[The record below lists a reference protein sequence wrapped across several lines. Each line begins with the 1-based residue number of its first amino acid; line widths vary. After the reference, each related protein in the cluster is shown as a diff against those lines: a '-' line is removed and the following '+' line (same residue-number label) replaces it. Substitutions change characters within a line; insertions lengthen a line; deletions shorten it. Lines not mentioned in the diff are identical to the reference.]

1 MTATTRR
8 IKRVLDHT
16 VDDASA
22 AAAHAARSAERAARH
37 LAEQVGEGTDLAR
50 ERLHDAADVTGM
62 QVRRAGRHAAH
73 VARRHPWW
81 TVGLGVAALAV
92 VAAAALRSSAR
103 HR

>member
-8 IKRVLDHT
+8 IRRALDHT
-16 VDDASA
+16 VEEASD

-37 LAEQVGEGTDLAR
+37 LAERVGEGTGLVR
-50 ERLHDAADVTGM
+50 ERLHDAADVTRM
-62 QVRRAGRHAAH
+62 QVRRTGRHVGH

-92 VAAAALRSSAR
+92 VAAAAIRSSAR

>member
-8 IKRVLDHT
+8 IKRALDHT
-16 VDDASA
+16 VDDAAA

-62 QVRRAGRHAAH
+62 QVRRAGRHAAPRLVTAMTSTAMPH
-73 VARRHPWW
+73 ARGS
-81 TVGLGVAALAV
+81 V
-92 VAAAALRSSAR
+92 RSR
-103 HR
+103 PNR